1 MHTGSTFSTLAQGS
15 LVLLAATAAWA
26 GPQQGTSGSATDPQ
40 QVIENWPE
48 ESQKA
53 ARNMLEKY
61 GRPDGVTD
69 SRLVWIDNG
78 PWVRTIVYEEP
89 VEHNFPVPHKD
100 VLEQFIAYEVPEEK
114 FSELAKYDGSVVAY
128 RTNGELSARCDKE
141 AANILALNLANDIIE
156 GERSVEEAR
165 EFYAQTIQQ
174 VKQGD
179 RPAYTQSLQFET
191 QMAASSADPDEQ
203 YPIETPQVAAASGS
217 AAGSESS
224 DRREGSSE
232 PRGEELVH
240 SAQLEGMTVVT
251 SDDEKVG
258 EVTRVMDAA
267 GEEIARIQLD
277 EGFLGIGEQ
286 VLDVPVEDLALTLD
300 GQVRTR
306 LDRDELKSMAKPE
319 NKVGGYR
326 DIDEQ

>member
-1 MHTGSTFSTLAQGS
+1 MQTGSTFSSLARGS
-15 LVLLAATAAWA
+15 IVLLAATAAWA
-26 GPQQGTSGSATDPQ
+26 GPQQGESGSATDPQ

-48 ESQKA
+48 ESKKA

-69 SRLVWIDNG
+69 SRLVWLDNG

-114 FSELAKYDGSVVAY
+114 FSELARYDGSVVAY

-191 QMAASSADPDEQ
+191 RMASATADPDEQ
-203 YPIETPQVAAASGS
+203 YPVEMPQVASDS
-217 AAGSESS
+217 RSTAGSDSANQR
-224 DRREGSSE
+224 DRREGGG
-232 PRGEELVH
+232 GELLH

-251 SDDEKVG
+251 SDDETVG
-258 EVTRVMDAA
+258 EVTRVMDEA
-267 GEEIARIQLD
+267 GREIARIQLD
-277 EGFLGIGEQ
+277 EGFLGVGEQ

-326 DIDEQ
+326 GIDEQ